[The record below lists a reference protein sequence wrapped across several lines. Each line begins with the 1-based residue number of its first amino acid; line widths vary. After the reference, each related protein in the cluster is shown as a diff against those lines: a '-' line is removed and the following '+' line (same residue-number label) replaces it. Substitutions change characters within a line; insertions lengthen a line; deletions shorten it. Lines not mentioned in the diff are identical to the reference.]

1 MPSVNPGTIILNG
14 ENPFIW
20 LSETADGPRTSEAS
34 LWTITYS
41 PEGAGHAL
49 FIKSELTEGQW
60 RIYTDNVDMT
70 RWLQGTVQGMLVP
83 ETADRSIV
91 TVAGKFDRWGD
102 TRETWIQTIGSEHDE
117 IVMAWHDMAQPL
129 LVSDDPVTDP
139 PQRPYGVNAVMI
151 PASRA
156 ELTLN
161 GRRASGSIWPFELD
175 GHPFSSGALAFS
187 ESWRK

>member
-1 MPSVNPGTIILNG
+1 MPFVNPGTIILNG

-49 FIKSELTEGQW
+49 FVKSELTEDQW

-70 RWLQGTVQGMLVP
+70 RWLQETVQGMLAP
-83 ETADRSIV
+83 ETADRSIAV
-91 TVAGKFDRWGD
+91 IAGKFDRRGN

-117 IVMAWHDMAQPL
+117 IVMAWHDMAQPV

-161 GRRASGSIWPFELD
+161 GRRASGRIWPFELD

-187 ESWRK
+187 ESWRN